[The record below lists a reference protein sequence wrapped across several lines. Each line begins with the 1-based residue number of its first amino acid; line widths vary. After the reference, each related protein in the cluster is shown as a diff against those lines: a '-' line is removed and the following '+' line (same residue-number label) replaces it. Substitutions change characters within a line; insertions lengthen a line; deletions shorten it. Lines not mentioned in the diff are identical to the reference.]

1 MFSEYH
7 EAVRYLQSLVQLPK
21 KHEYMKDRVD
31 PSVYLKRMDYFLGL
45 LGHPEI
51 GPKYVHITGTSG
63 KGTVSTIIHDMLKRS
78 GYTVGLVTSP
88 FVTTTIEKTKVND
101 LFISPEDFVR
111 IVNDIKPHIDDAY
124 LNGPYDRPSYF
135 EILLAISYIYFKE
148 QKCDWVVLEVG
159 CGGRYDYTN
168 TIKHSEISLITNI
181 DNDHLHLIGPTLADV
196 AYEKVGIVK
205 EGSVL
210 FTTEEN
216 EEYLDIFKKE
226 CKAKKAEFNKVEAVT
241 DKHITNHNLV
251 RAAGERLGISDSVTK
266 EAIDS
271 FRMQGRNEVVSENP
285 EIILDGAHNEA
296 KMNAFV
302 SKLDKVKKY
311 NIVFGA
317 GKTKNVERM
326 LDILIPYVNKFYFT
340 RSMVAPSE
348 VHSPREMF
356 TYTESKGV
364 PSKIFLDPFQA
375 IESAKEGGL
384 PIVVTGSFFLVGEI
398 RSLWYS
404 EEYILTNRKAF

>member
-135 EILLAISYIYFKE
+135 EILLAI
-148 QKCDWVVLEVG
+148 
-159 CGGRYDYTN
+159 
-168 TIKHSEISLITNI
+168 
-181 DNDHLHLIGPTLADV
+181 
-196 AYEKVGIVK
+196 
-205 EGSVL
+205 
-210 FTTEEN
+210 
-216 EEYLDIFKKE
+216 
-226 CKAKKAEFNKVEAVT
+226 
-241 DKHITNHNLV
+241 
-251 RAAGERLGISDSVTK
+251 
-266 EAIDS
+266 
-271 FRMQGRNEVVSENP
+271 
-285 EIILDGAHNEA
+285 
-296 KMNAFV
+296 
-302 SKLDKVKKY
+302 
-311 NIVFGA
+311 
-317 GKTKNVERM
+317 
-326 LDILIPYVNKFYFT
+326 
-340 RSMVAPSE
+340 
-348 VHSPREMF
+348 
-356 TYTESKGV
+356 
-364 PSKIFLDPFQA
+364 
-375 IESAKEGGL
+375 
-384 PIVVTGSFFLVGEI
+384 
-398 RSLWYS
+398 
-404 EEYILTNRKAF
+404 